1 MHAYDGAVSLLIAV
15 ELSSDLGDIGDLFA
29 DARAFE
35 AAGADTIWLAPQP
48 GLDPWPVLGA
58 FAALTNRVRIASIC
72 APNDD
77 RLPERSRTMSLL
89 SGGRFVL
96 GLDAAATAHESSA
109 RGWSDRFGST
119 VFAVAPNAA
128 SAAHGARSAQGL
140 LHMGDEESAAA
151 IVAAARAAE
160 PEAKPVECWMLVTL
174 PTDAEAWRAT
184 CAAYTALGVT
194 GVVLPGGP
202 RSLDLVRNPD
212 RVDDRSDLR
221 LALG

>member
-1 MHAYDGAVSLLIAV
+1 
-15 ELSSDLGDIGDLFA
+15 
-29 DARAFE
+29 
-35 AAGADTIWLAPQP
+35 
-48 GLDPWPVLGA
+48 
-58 FAALTNRVRIASIC
+58 
-72 APNDD
+72 
-77 RLPERSRTMSLL
+77 
-89 SGGRFVL
+89 
-96 GLDAAATAHESSA
+96 
-109 RGWSDRFGST
+109 
-119 VFAVAPNAA
+119 
-128 SAAHGARSAQGL
+128 
-140 LHMGDEESAAA
+140 MGDEESAAA